1 MKTGKEYT
9 SCHVMGHKRE
19 GLLFSVHESG
29 TQIVLGG
36 LEDEKDEKRKK
47 PLLFRQRIYLNPA
60 KMMREYLEDGFE
72 MMATL
77 CIRETEYLLAVE
89 VYRSAR
95 KISGGSGLKTVL
107 QQPDAGFILECLLNM
122 EGHDDESKAMQ
133 KIAEEVF
140 AAQGKQTKKPQERHH
155 GHAN

>member
-9 SCHVMGHKRE
+9 CCHVMGHKRE

-29 TQIVLGG
+29 TQIVLGA
-36 LEDEKDEKRKK
+36 LEDEKGEKRKN
-47 PLLFRQRIYLNPA
+47 PLLFRQHIYLNPA
-60 KMMREYLEDGFE
+60 KMMREYQEAGFE
-72 MMATL
+72 MLATL
-77 CIRETEYLLAVE
+77 CIRENEHLLAVE

-95 KISGGSGLKTVL
+95 KTSGGSGLKTVL
-107 QQPDAGFILECLLNM
+107 QHPDAGFILECLLNM
-122 EGHDDESKAMQ
+122 EGHDDESKAMH

-140 AAQGKQTKKPQERHH
+140 AVQGKQTKKPQERHH